1 MNIFLKFLAHIGRR
15 VLNFISD
22 LGKIALF
29 ILNSFVLCFTK
40 PFKPVRIVEQ
50 IYFIGV
56 KSLVVVCLTALFT
69 GLVLGLQGY
78 YTLSKFRSEGLL
90 GSAVA
95 LSLLRELGPVLAS
108 LMVTGR
114 AGSAIAAEIGAMRI
128 SEQIDALDTM
138 NINPIKFLV
147 SPRMAAALICMPIL
161 TAIFDIVGILGGYL
175 AGVVMLE
182 INSGIFFNNMIAK
195 TSLHDVTTGL
205 IKPIFFGF
213 FIAGISCY
221 RGFFCTSLK
230 AGVYG
235 SESVGLATTSSVVI
249 SSVIILILDY
259 VLTALL
265 F

>member
-1 MNIFLKFLAHIGRR
+1 MQIILGQIYNIG
-15 VLNFISD
+15 NFVITSLRD
-22 LGKIALF
+22 LGKITLF
-29 ILNSFVLCFTK
+29 ILNAFRLSFTK
-40 PFKPVRIVEQ
+40 PLKLIRIIEQ
-50 IYFIGV
+50 IYFVGV

-108 LMVTGR
+108 LMVAGR
-114 AGSAIAAEIGAMRI
+114 AGSAIAAELGAMRI
-128 SEQIDALDTM
+128 SEQIDALETM

-147 SPRMAAALICMPIL
+147 SPRLIASIISVPML
-161 TAIFDIVGILGGYL
+161 TAIFDIVGIFGGYL

-195 TSLHDVTTGL
+195 TSLQDVTTGL
-205 IKPIFFGF
+205 IKPVFFGF

-221 RGFFCTSLK
+221 RGFYCTTLSG
-230 AGVYG
+230 AHG
-235 SESVGLATTSSVVI
+235 SESVGVATTSSVVI
-249 SSVIILILDY
+249 SSVIILIMDY

-265 F
+265 T